1 MSARSRSIGV
11 PAAASV
17 LFAFSA
23 AAQDRLIV
31 PDAAAPPGESLL
43 LPMSI
48 AGTSPVVA
56 MQFDVRFTKAVVDVL
71 GPIAAGDSNHRVM
84 SREMSEGLRR
94 VVVFSRSNAVLPK
107 DVIIDLPMV
116 MASGNGSTVAPVL
129 RIQGVSFALEDGTQV
144 TPVIQRGPID
154 EWFFENF
161 TAADLQE
168 PSIYQDSADTESD
181 GLPNLMEY
189 ALGGTPF
196 VNDAALVPAMGIVN
210 PVGGGNLLTL
220 TWRKSKSASGVVIE
234 PQFSENLVQW
244 SPLVASPTGT
254 EDATSVEFSASLDRN
269 SRPKAFLRLTVK
281 RQE

>member
-1 MSARSRSIGV
+1 MKTCAHHVI
-11 PAAASV
+11 
-17 LFAFSA
+17 FSA
-23 AAQDRLIV
+23 AACSLLIIAAVAQDKLIL
-31 PDAAAPPGESLL
+31 PDAAAPPGESIL

-56 MQFDVRFTKAVVDVL
+56 MQFDVRFTKEVVDVL

-84 SREMSEGLRR
+84 SREMSDGLRR

-154 EWFFENF
+154 EWLLGHFS
-161 TAADLQE
+161 AADLQV
-168 PSIYQDSADTESD
+168 PSIYGDNADIDTD
-181 GLPNLMEY
+181 GLPNLVEY
-189 ALGGTPF
+189 ALGGSPF
-196 VNDAALVPAMGIVN
+196 TFDGPLVPVVGIVN
-210 PVGGGNLLTL
+210 NAGGEGLLKL
-220 TWRKSKSASGVVIE
+220 TWHKSRSASGVVIE

-244 SPLVASPTGT
+244 TPLAASPTGV
-254 EDATSVEFSASLDRN
+254 EDAASIEFSASLDRN
-269 SRPKAFLRLTVK
+269 AKAKAFLRLNVR